1 MGAATPVSVAPARRI
16 GRVGGKKNIKEWTI
30 SMEIKKELN
39 GSTMNV
45 KLIGRL
51 DAVTARDLDREINNS
66 LGGVKELVFDLAEL
80 SYVASA
86 GLRVLFVAQ
95 KKMNK
100 QGSMKLRNVR
110 PEVKQIFEVT
120 RFIDF
125 FTIES

>member
-1 MGAATPVSVAPARRI
+1 MGAAAPVSVAPARRI

>member
-1 MGAATPVSVAPARRI
+1 MDI
-16 GRVGGKKNIKEWTI
+16 NKQ
-30 SMEIKKELN
+30 LN
-39 GSTMNV
+39 GTTLTIGLS
-45 KLIGRL
+45 GRL
-51 DAVTARDLDREINNS
+51 DAVSARDLDKVVNGS
-66 LGGVKELVFDLAEL
+66 LDGVKDLIFDLADL

-100 QGSMKLRNVR
+100 QGSMKLLHVR

-125 FTIES
+125 FTIE

>member
-1 MGAATPVSVAPARRI
+1 
-16 GRVGGKKNIKEWTI
+16 
-30 SMEIKKELN
+30 MEIKKQADGTTL
-39 GSTMNV
+39 TI

-51 DAVTARDLDREINNS
+51 DAVAARGLDKEIGTALN
-66 LGGVKELVFDLAEL
+66 GVKELIFDLEEL
-80 SYVASA
+80 AYVASA

-100 QGSMKLRNVR
+100 QGSMKFLHVR

>member
-1 MGAATPVSVAPARRI
+1 MDIQKQLDGTTL
-16 GRVGGKKNIKEWTI
+16 TI
-30 SMEIKKELN
+30 
-39 GSTMNV
+39 

-51 DAVTARDLDREINNS
+51 DAVAARTLDKEIGTALN
-66 LGGVKELVFDLAEL
+66 GVKELIFDLEEL
-80 SYVASA
+80 AYVASA

-100 QGSMKLRNVR
+100 QGTMTFRHVR

-125 FTIES
+125 FKIED

>member
-1 MGAATPVSVAPARRI
+1 
-16 GRVGGKKNIKEWTI
+16 
-30 SMEIKKELN
+30 MEIQKQAE
-39 GSTMNV
+39 GSTLTI

-51 DAVTARDLDREINNS
+51 DAVAARSLDKEVNGG
-66 LGGVKELVFDLAEL
+66 LGGVKELIFDLEEL

-100 QGSMKLRNVR
+100 QGSMKFRHVR

>member
-1 MGAATPVSVAPARRI
+1 MD
-16 GRVGGKKNIKEWTI
+16 
-30 SMEIKKELN
+30 IKKELN
-39 GSTMNV
+39 GSTLTM

-51 DAVTARDLDREINNS
+51 DAVTARDLDREVNNS
-66 LGGVKELVFDLAEL
+66 LGSVKELIFDLADL
-80 SYVASA
+80 VYVASA

-110 PEVKQIFEVT
+110 PEVRQIFEVT

-125 FTIES
+125 FKIEN

>member
-1 MGAATPVSVAPARRI
+1 
-16 GRVGGKKNIKEWTI
+16 
-30 SMEIKKELN
+30 MEIKKELN

-51 DAVTARDLDREINNS
+51 DAVTARDLDKEINNS

-100 QGSMKLRNVR
+100 QGSMKLLNVC

-125 FTIES
+125 FTIE

>member
-1 MGAATPVSVAPARRI
+1 
-16 GRVGGKKNIKEWTI
+16 
-30 SMEIKKELN
+30 MEIKKELN

-51 DAVTARDLDREINNS
+51 DAVTARDLDKEINNS
-66 LGGVKELVFDLAEL
+66 LGGIKELVFDLAEL

-100 QGSMKLRNVR
+100 QGSMKLLNVR

-125 FTIES
+125 FTIE